1 MNLLMDEYRRGWA
14 RRCLREAGTDL
25 AEARAR
31 RSPELAILS
40 MKRSLTAIYYSL
52 GEPDTVWAAVRE
64 HAGLSEKDSI
74 LELLIDLERL
84 IEERAHQVGFIGLD
98 KLLGEADMVFRTASE
113 VVSLMEG
120 SKGV

>member
-1 MNLLMDEYRRGWA
+1 MDDYRRGWA
-14 RRCLREAGTDL
+14 RRCLREARTDL
-25 AEARAR
+25 AEARER

-52 GEPDTVWAAVRE
+52 GEPDAVWAAVRQ
-64 HAGLSEKDSI
+64 HADSSEKDSI

-84 IEERAHQVGFIGLD
+84 IEERSHQVGFIGLD

-120 SKGV
+120 SRGD